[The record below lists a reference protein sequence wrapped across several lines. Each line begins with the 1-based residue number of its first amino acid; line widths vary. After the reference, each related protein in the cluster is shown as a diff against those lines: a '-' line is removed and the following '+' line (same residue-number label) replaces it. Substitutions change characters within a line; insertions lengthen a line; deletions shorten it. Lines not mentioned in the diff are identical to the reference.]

1 MMSNDFDYSE
11 THVLLLDGQRNIR
24 TLLNGALQQIGFR
37 NIHESTDP
45 AAARAA
51 TSRLS
56 LDLIIL
62 DLDTDRQTV
71 CSLMRDLRHQ
81 VVGGNPFVVII
92 ATTWNPDEENVRSAL
107 NAGADDIVSKPISVQ
122 ILTDRVNNLVRN
134 RKQFVATPTY
144 LGPDRRPGGRDA
156 MDGRMTTVAVPNS
169 LRHKVTGDQSAA
181 VDADSIWRANRA
193 VSLQKLKRLAG
204 QVDALAARLEQI
216 AAEHQR
222 RPVKGAKI
230 DELSSL
236 AFQACEVAADAEVQ
250 ELSRLTISMGEV
262 IEDISQSEIPTAR
275 QFEIL
280 RLHSQA
286 IGVLL
291 DGGGGGG
298 SDLIASALNQARA
311 VAGAAAN

>member
-1 MMSNDFDYSE
+1 MRNDFNYSE

-24 TLLNGALQQIGFR
+24 TLLKGALQQIGFR
-37 NIHESTDP
+37 QIHESTNP

-51 TSRLS
+51 AINLS

-81 VVGGNPFVVII
+81 VVGENPFVVII
-92 ATTWNPDEENVRSAL
+92 ATTWNPEEENVRSAL
-107 NAGADDIVSKPISVQ
+107 NAGADDIVSKPVSVQ

-144 LGPDRRPGGRDA
+144 LGPDRRPAGRDA
-156 MDGRMTTVAVPNS
+156 TDVGMTAVPVPNS
-169 LRHKVTGDQSAA
+169 LRHKAAGDQAAA
-181 VDADSIWRANRA
+181 VDAESIWRANRA

-204 QVDALAARLEQI
+204 QVDSLAARLEQI

-236 AFQACEVAADAEVQ
+236 AFQASEVAADAEVH
-250 ELSRLTISMGEV
+250 ELSRLTTSMGEV
-262 IEDISQSEIPTAR
+262 IDDISRAEIPTAR
-275 QFEIL
+275 QFEVL

-291 DGGGGGG
+291 GGGGKGG
-298 SDLIASALNQARA
+298 SELVAAALNQART